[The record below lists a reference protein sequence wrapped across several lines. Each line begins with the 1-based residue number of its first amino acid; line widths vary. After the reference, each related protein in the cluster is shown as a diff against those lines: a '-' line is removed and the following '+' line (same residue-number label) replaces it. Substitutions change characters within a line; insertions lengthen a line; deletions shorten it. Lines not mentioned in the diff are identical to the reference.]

1 MEESERAA
9 IRAAS
14 KEVSHEVNT
23 LMNAEAIDS
32 LKQMQHLILGRLQ
45 DSNAVLSHFNEYSEN
60 CYADVMADFSK
71 NTRLLKS
78 MKTDLDYIF
87 LKLRSMKSKI
97 FATYPDAFPNE
108 SLEVVDTRP
117 DLEVPVCE
125 ESQQGHPSPTV
136 THDSH
141 QPPTV

>member
-125 ESQQGHPSPTV
+125 ESQQGHAGPTV
-136 THDSH
+136 THN

>member
-1 MEESERAA
+1 MEESERAVT
-9 IRAAS
+9 RAAS
-14 KEVSHEVNT
+14 KEVSHEVKT

-32 LKQMQHLILGRLQ
+32 LKQMQHLIVGRLQ

-60 CYADVMADFSK
+60 CYADVMADFTK

-117 DLEVPVCE
+117 DLEAPVCDV
-125 ESQQGHPSPTV
+125 SQQDHAGPTV
-136 THDSH
+136 SH
-141 QPPTV
+141 QPSTE